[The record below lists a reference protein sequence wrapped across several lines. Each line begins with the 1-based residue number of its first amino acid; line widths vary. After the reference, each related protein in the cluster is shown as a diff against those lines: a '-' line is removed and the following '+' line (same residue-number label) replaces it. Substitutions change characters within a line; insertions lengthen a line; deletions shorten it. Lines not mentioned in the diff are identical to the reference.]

1 MNESI
6 VVTSGKGGVG
16 KTTIVANVGVALAQL
31 GHSVALVDAD
41 IGLRNLDIVMGLE
54 SKSKRN
60 LVDVLR
66 GLCSLDE
73 ALTEDKRVKGKL
85 FLLAASQA
93 HKKEDID
100 KESFQKLINEL
111 KKRYDYTIID
121 CPAGIEYGFSISVK
135 NADRAII
142 VVNPDVSSVRDADR
156 VIGIIENDKV
166 RKIELIINKINLD
179 LLKKKEIISIQDII
193 EILGVKLIGVIP
205 DNYKIIIASNVGK
218 PIPFSKDKDL
228 SSVFIN
234 IAKRLTGEKIP
245 VTTLNSENDS
255 KSENLWN
262 KVKKTFERK

>member
-1 MNESI
+1 MKIIADFHIHSKYSRA
-6 VVTSGKGGVG
+6 TSK
-16 KTTIVANVGVALAQL
+16 
-31 GHSVALVDAD
+31 D
-41 IGLRNLDIVMGLE
+41 INLDNLARAAKQKGINLLGTGDFTHPAWYAHLRENLKEAEPGLFIN
-54 SKSKRN
+54 KNNDNGTRFI
-60 LVDVLR
+60 
-66 GLCSLDE
+66 
-73 ALTEDKRVKGKL
+73 LTSEISCI
-85 FLLAASQA
+85 F
-93 HKKEDID
+93 KK
-100 KESFQKLINEL
+100 
-111 KKRYDYTIID
+111 
-121 CPAGIEYGFSISVK
+121 
-135 NADRAII
+135 
-142 VVNPDVSSVRDADR
+142 
-156 VIGIIENDKV
+156 NDKV